1 MAPRFQSLMLS
12 FFIYKLHTHP
22 MDFEPQPHLHP
33 IIMEGGSVIQA
44 KAHWRYILLI
54 RLFEAER

>member
-1 MAPRFQSLMLS
+1 MLS